1 MSISIK
7 SSLDEP
13 AFCVVEGPFKK
24 TVEIEFFAFSEWQ
37 NVKFMQFWIKQLN
50 IGGSIWTLNFEIQFE
65 RIY

>member
-13 AFCVVEGPFKK
+13 AFCVVEGSFKK
-24 TVEIEFFAFSEWQ
+24 TVKIEFFAFSEWQ